1 MIKELPKYFIIKRDD
16 KNPLWEKYILWL
28 NKTYKINYGG
38 TVNNFYGY
46 DGNHDNNGTNCW
58 YHKVSFRNNPV
69 ELTLEEWDS
78 IINKKA
84 LDMNEK
90 KIIGYKLI
98 KPEYLEAANEICKK
112 VNTGTSIEEF
122 SFLRIGINRLSIPAL
137 KDAGVLDI
145 WFEPVYEPE
154 KPKEKVIT
162 VNDTRISIK
171 QGSIYAVDRSFKIES
186 IKHLLGLMSSNY
198 NKDFWNTEFTEVK
211 IGCKTGWTK
220 KHLEEIVKEY
230 EEFNK

>member
-1 MIKELPKYFIIKRDD
+1 MKEEFPKDD
-16 KNPLWEKYILWL
+16 FGVITKNENHIEIVRFL
-28 NKTYKINYGG
+28 NKKGFDITNLFGG
-38 TVNNFYGY
+38 KCDNNFYCVPKGSDIVKY
-46 DGNHDNNGTNCW
+46 CYKNLTSKT
-58 YHKVSFRNNPV
+58 Y
-69 ELTLEEWDS
+69 TLEQL
-78 IINKKA
+78 KA

-112 VNTGTSIEEF
+112 LNTGTSIGEF

-162 VNDTRISIK
+162 VNGTKISIK
-171 QGSIYAVDRSFKIES
+171 QGSIYAVDRTFKIES
-186 IKHLLGLMSSNY
+186 IKHLIGLMSSNY
-198 NKDFWNTEFTEVK
+198 NKDFWDTKFTEVK

-220 KHLEEIVKEY
+220 AHLEEIIREY
-230 EEFNK
+230 QEFNK